1 MAIDRLT
8 ARQALNATPDKG
20 RRSAMLADGGNLFLQ
35 VSRGSAGQI
44 RRSWVFKYELVGQRH
59 EIGLGPL
66 YDVPL
71 ARARD
76 VAGKLRQ
83 QLREGIDPL
92 VAKRQRRQRSILESA
107 KAMTFGQCVEA
118 YLQAHQAGW
127 TN

>member
-1 MAIDRLT
+1 
-8 ARQALNATPDKG
+8 
-20 RRSAMLADGGNLFLQ
+20 MLADGGNLFLQ

-44 RRSWVFKYELVGQRH
+44 RRSRVFKYELVGQRH

-92 VAKRQRRQRSILESA
+92 AAKRQQRQARFLAVKRIFDIQPIKTMNSRRLIIAPEAQDTRWSQSA
-107 KAMTFGQCVEA
+107 PVLWKCCR
-118 YLQAHQAGW
+118 
-127 TN
+127 